1 MADSPLLLAAELL
14 LIGLALAASLL
25 VRPWR
30 MVDWRA
36 PGPSL
41 GTPLLA
47 ALVVLPWLWSWPGLI
62 DLPPGLRWSGA
73 PLAVLLLGWPL
84 AVPVL
89 TVAGLSTM
97 VTTGASLSQAA
108 GITLS
113 SGLLPATAV
122 LVMGRGVRLAFGQHP
137 VAYLIGRAFA
147 VPMLALLACSTLASQ
162 LPGHVPAFVVGP
174 QMQALATLL
183 LALGEASWTSAI
195 VALCVALRPQW
206 LATWT
211 DTRQPG
217 HRRAVRAPKA

>member
-1 MADSPLLLAAELL
+1 MDDSPLLLIAQLL
-14 LIGLALAASLL
+14 LIGMALAAALL

-30 MVDWRA
+30 LIDWRA

-41 GTPLLA
+41 ATPLLA

-62 DLPPGLRWSGA
+62 DLPVGLRWSCA

-89 TVAGLSTM
+89 TLAGVSTM
-97 VTTGASLSQAA
+97 VTTDATFTQAVA
-108 GITLS
+108 LTFT
-113 SGLLPATAV
+113 SGLLPATGTLVLGHAV
-122 LVMGRGVRLAFGQHP
+122 RRAFGQHP

-147 VPMLALLACSTLASQ
+147 VPMLVLVACATLAAQ

-174 QMQALATLL
+174 EMQFVATVL

-195 VALCVALRPQW
+195 VAMGVAFRPQW
-206 LATWT
+206 LATWS
-211 DTRQPG
+211 DARDL
-217 HRRAVRAPKA
+217 RAARPVRAPRA